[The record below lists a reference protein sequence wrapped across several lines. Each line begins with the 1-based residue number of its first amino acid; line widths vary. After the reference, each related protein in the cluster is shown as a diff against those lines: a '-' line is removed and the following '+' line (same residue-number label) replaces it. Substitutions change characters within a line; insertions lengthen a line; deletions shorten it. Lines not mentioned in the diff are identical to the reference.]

1 MLTLSQIR
9 AFYPGMPDDT
19 QTTIHLLKE
28 YIELMVLNFLSSS
41 RYIEKLSFI
50 GGTNLRLVKGID
62 RFSEDLDFDCRDLS
76 QEEFTRMTD
85 DVVRFLQRNGLPAA
99 AKDKESE
106 KLTAM
111 RRSIV
116 FPEYLFSLG
125 LASAAERDRKFLLK
139 IEAQD
144 QGVEYL
150 RENAAIS
157 ACGFHFQLPQPSNN
171 LLCSMKLSTVLT
183 RAKGRDFYDSMFL
196 MQMARPDYSFLTQKS
211 GIGTESELRN
221 AILKKLS
228 ETDLSI
234 KARDFEY
241 LIFDKAKAAVILN
254 YQEHFLQWLAN
265 AG

>member
-1 MLTLSQIR
+1 MLTISQIR
-9 AFYPGMPDDT
+9 AFYPGMPNDA
-19 QTTIHLLKE
+19 QTSIHLLKE
-28 YIELMVLNFLSSS
+28 YIELVVLNFLSSS

-62 RFSEDLDFDCRDLS
+62 RFSEDLDFDCKNLS

-85 DVVRFLQRNGLPAA
+85 DVVRFLQRIGLPAVS
-99 AKDKESE
+99 KDKESD

-144 QGVEYL
+144 QGVDYP

-171 LLCSMKLSTVLT
+171 ILCSMKLSTILS
-183 RAKGRDFYDSMFL
+183 RSKGRDFYDSLFL

-211 GIGTESELRN
+211 GIGTDTELRT

-228 ETDLSI
+228 ETDLAV
-234 KARDFEY
+234 KARDLEY
-241 LIFDKAKAAVILN
+241 LIFDKTTAAVILN
-254 YQEHFLQWLAN
+254 YQERFIKWLSAQ
-265 AG
+265 